1 MCPAQRLG
9 TFRVSWLVLPASR
22 CALTRLSATSWGYR
36 EVLRDV
42 SLEVSDAPDG
52 REYAL
57 YAPYASIFHVR
68 ALDSHG
74 HPQVDRKSRAE
85 IGIIVIYLR
94 ETDKQRRERREEQP
108 NFGSAIMYTPED
120 KRGVTAAL
128 VGLAKSLLV
137 ALDADFIPSWSWRVM
152 WSWTRTP
159 CRTLIWLDCR

>member
-1 MCPAQRLG
+1 MCPAERLG

-22 CALTRLSATSWGYR
+22 RALTCLSATSWVYR

-57 YAPYASIFHVR
+57 YASYASIFHVR

-85 IGIIVIYLR
+85 IGIVVIFLR
-94 ETDKQRRERREEQP
+94 ETDEQRKTRREKQSS
-108 NFGSAIMYTPED
+108 FGRAIMYTPED
-120 KRGVTAAL
+120 TTGVTAAL
-128 VGLAKSLLV
+128 VGLAKALLV

-152 WSWTRTP
+152 WSWTRTF
-159 CRTLIWLDCR
+159 RRH